1 MTCIYQKPIITKC
14 VDLKQ
19 SLKGVMMFDYLLKS
33 LTVIDNLF
41 ISHSNLFH
49 FNFAYTTNKN
59 RFIFIHLISSALLIS
74 NLRSADFSSSNL
86 PIVVIDT
93 GGEAIPDEPKLTVH
107 MGIIDNGPGNR
118 NHLTDPFNGYDGLI
132 GIEIRGSSSQTW
144 PKKQYGFETRDDSDE
159 DQDVS
164 LLGLPEESDWILN
177 APYIDKSFMR
187 NVLIFKL
194 SRDIGRYAPRTR
206 FVELVLNGSYQ
217 GIYVLIEKIKR
228 DKARVDISKLT
239 PDENTGDDLTG
250 GYIIKIDKPDDDYF
264 ESTHPPPG
272 NPSRVIRYQYE
283 YPKDD
288 DISDKQKTYI
298 HNFIAEFEDVMASPD
313 YNNPI
318 NGYLSYIDMNSFID
332 FMLLNEISKNVDG
345 YRLSTFLYK
354 DKESKDGRL
363 KMGPIWDFNLAF
375 GNVNYYG
382 GTEWTDWQI
391 KLLKRDAAC
400 DDTFQ
405 VPFWWYVLLQDSTF
419 IAETNAQWQEL
430 RQTVWSTETILNY
443 IDSMADTLNEAQ
455 QRNFEI
461 WAPPGIFGGGFWPIP
476 PIFYTFST
484 YQDEIDYLKEWI
496 QNRLNWMDENLPFLA
511 SDIIYMTE
519 TQGYRP
525 ADFRLEQNF
534 PNPFNQQ
541 TYISYQLSTDT
552 HVRLDI
558 IDIRGRLVETVIDEW
573 QGSRYYTLK
582 LDGSHRPSSIYFYR
596 LSTEQY
602 TETRQMML
610 IK

>member
-1 MTCIYQKPIITKC
+1 MA
-14 VDLKQ
+14 
-19 SLKGVMMFDYLLKS
+19 LKS
-33 LTVIDNLF
+33 LSIICQLMLVVVPAGMLGGIDF
-41 ISHSNLFH
+41 
-49 FNFAYTTNKN
+49 T
-59 RFIFIHLISSALLIS
+59 
-74 NLRSADFSSSNL
+74 SSNL

-93 GGEAIPDEPKLTVH
+93 DGETIPDEPKITVH

-159 DQDVS
+159 DIDVS

-194 SRDIGRYAPRTR
+194 SRDMGTYAPRTR
-206 FVELVLNGSYQ
+206 FVEVVLNGTYQ

-228 DKARVDISKLT
+228 NKARVDISKLT

-264 ESTHPPPG
+264 ESTYPPPG
-272 NPSRVIRYQYE
+272 NPNRIIQYQYE

-288 DISDKQKTYI
+288 DISDEQKAYI
-298 HNFIAEFEDVMASPD
+298 QNFIFEFEDVMASPD
-313 YNNPI
+313 YANPMD
-318 NGYLSYIDMNSFID
+318 GYLSYIDMHSFID
-332 FMLLNEISKNVDG
+332 YMLLNELSKNVDG
-345 YRLSTFLYK
+345 YRLSTFLHK
-354 DKESKDGRL
+354 DKDSKNGRL
-363 KMGPIWDFNLAF
+363 KMGPIWDFDLAF
-375 GNVNYYG
+375 GNANYYG
-382 GTEWTDWQI
+382 ATGYTDWQI
-391 KLLKRDAAC
+391 KLLKRGAAC
-400 DDTFQ
+400 DDTYQ

-419 IAETNAQWQEL
+419 IAETNARWLEL
-430 RQTVWSTETILNY
+430 RQTVWNTEAILNY
-443 IDSMADTLNEAQ
+443 IDSVADTLNEAQ
-455 QRNFEI
+455 ARNFEI
-461 WAPPGIFGGGFWPIP
+461 WAPPGVFGGGFWPVP
-476 PIFYTFST
+476 VIFYTFST

-496 QNRLNWMDENLPFLA
+496 QNRLNWMDENLPLLD
-511 SDIIYMTE
+511 SDIIYITQ

-525 ADFRLEQNF
+525 AGFSLEQNF

-558 IDIRGRLVETVIDEW
+558 VDIRGRLVETVIDEW
-573 QGSRYYTLK
+573 QWARYYTLK
-582 LDGSHRPSSIYFYR
+582 LDGTHLPSGIYYYQLR
-596 LSTEQY
+596 TEQY
-602 TETRQMML
+602 TDTKRMML